1 MHKHHFM
8 EGSIVALKQKQISR
22 KTGSRKKT
30 SLNEDAIKK
39 IMTQCD
45 FVPDYMPNF
54 KNLLKGESSIHNLK
68 LQKSTGITPDKTAG
82 KCPNP

>member
-1 MHKHHFM
+1 M
-8 EGSIVALKQKQISR
+8 EGSIVALKQKRINR

-30 SLNEDAIKK
+30 CLNDDAIKK

-45 FVPDYMPNF
+45 FIPEYTPNF
-54 KNLLKGESSIHNLK
+54 KNLLNGESSIHNLK
-68 LQKSTGITPDKTAG
+68 LQKSTWITPDKTAG